1 MTIQEQTARQ
11 VASYIERVERLE
23 EEKAAIGAD
32 IKDVWLEAK
41 SQGFDVP
48 AMKRILKMRKA
59 DQAKLQ
65 EHETIFD
72 TYLHALGALRD
83 TPLGEWA
90 REQVRGDSEARS
102 HAAVQTADLVSDS
115 IVKSVF
121 GDEKPKKGRMRGK
134 RVDLPETE
142 GVDA

>member
-1 MTIQEQTARQ
+1 MTINENTARQ

-23 EEKAAIGAD
+23 EEKAVLAD
-32 IKDVWLEAK
+32 DVKDVWMEAK

-72 TYLHALGALRD
+72 TYLHALGALSD

-90 REQVRGDSEARS
+90 RDQVRGDSEARTR
-102 HAAVQTADLVSDS
+102 AAIETSDLVSGS
-115 IVKSVF
+115 IVKAVF
-121 GDEKPKKGRMRGK
+121 GEEKAKKGRMRGK
-134 RVDLPETE
+134 RVDLPEAE
-142 GVDA
+142 GADA